1 MAVDNVSNQPPLLSP
16 LSSASQTENT
26 AMTLGN
32 LSGMG
37 ELKII
42 TMITVAVS
50 KVINTACSGPFQQL
64 INNNQHQQ
72 YLDQAWE
79 AAINAAVNSATD
91 AANSSA
97 SASGDSTPDDS
108 SITVTLPSSVTLADG
123 TTSTLQEYLAERPDL
138 ASTLYGTQ
146 VEFAENAVSTL
157 SGNTIGSSDYIN
169 NLTYITNLIS
179 QYGDISQ
186 LPKPAPPLPSMSKYP
201 SNAPL
206 PQIYVDYANKLAA
219 FFTSQNITTNQNFL
233 FPKGSQTT
241 ADKAKSLSTAIS
253 ASGTNFMTAVQQ
265 LINTLNNLI
274 SALATFCAAMAKC
287 QQAVLSAPGSGSS

>member
-1 MAVDNVSNQPPLLSP
+1 MSVDNVSNQPPAPTQLNSIN
-16 LSSASQTENT
+16 QTGDVAIT
-26 AMTLGN
+26 QGN
-32 LSGMG
+32 FTGMG
-37 ELKII
+37 ELRII

-97 SASGDSTPDDS
+97 SASGDSTPNDS

-138 ASTLYGTQ
+138 GSNLYGAQINNAQT
-146 VEFAENAVSTL
+146 AVSAL
-157 SGNTIGSSDYIN
+157 SGNTIGSSDYITN
-169 NLTYITNLIS
+169 ITYITTLIS
-179 QYGDISQ
+179 QYGDTSQ
-186 LPKPAPPLPSMSKYP
+186 LPQPAPPPPNISKYL

-206 PQIYVDYANKLAA
+206 PQMYVDYANKLAA
-219 FFTSQNITTNQNFL
+219 IFTSQNITTNQNFL
-233 FPKGSQTT
+233 FPKGYQTT
-241 ADKAKSLSTAIS
+241 ADKAKSLSTTVS
-253 ASGTNFMTAVQQ
+253 ASGTNFMTLLQQ
-265 LINTLNNLI
+265 QTNTLSNLI

-287 QQAVLSAPGSGSS
+287 QQAVLNAPGSGSS